1 MISSDAEREDSLVL
15 HQIYKETAY
24 DLTSWIGQD
33 KMARVSSVLQNA
45 VMQCLEA
52 ERQGHSLRHVQGG
65 GGGKCFNVTSVDYN
79 KTQLGRQFWA
89 LNLCMVEETDNSPLA
104 SVQSTVER
112 PNETCEEEE
121 DPQTDDE
128 KGSVPDVPVS
138 EISTA
143 GDGNSIEQAVDLSQ
157 MNRPSGG

>member
-1 MISSDAEREDSLVL
+1 MISNDAEMEDSLVL

-33 KMARVSSVLQNA
+33 QTARVSSALQDA
-45 VMQCLEA
+45 VMQCIEA
-52 ERQGHSLRHVQGG
+52 KRQGHSLRHVQGG
-65 GGGKCFNVTSVDYN
+65 GDDKYFNVTSVDYN

-112 PNETCEEEE
+112 PDETCEEGD

-138 EISTA
+138 ETSTA
-143 GDGNSIEQAVDLSQ
+143 GAGTSIEEAVDLSK